1 MERDFVCQRPCGLIG
16 TVKSISTRSHLM
28 LVVTSSTIVP
38 TPPSNGSITSSSV
51 DSEDSSSSVSSS
63 TTDSVSGSA
72 LFGSQPLSTSLDP
85 SWDSVS
91 MMPTPMTTSTS
102 LTERRHLSQSPQLF
116 YALMDCNK
124 WSSLEQRSISF
135 HSTSISHVCHTL
147 RSTVYSQLLWRHWL
161 VQRWRGKVLNR
172 LWDMKSEI
180 FLMHATTPVL

>member
-1 MERDFVCQRPCGLIG
+1 MERDFVCQRPCGLTG

-72 LFGSQPLSTSLDP
+72 LSGSQLLSTSLDP

-102 LTERRHLSQSPQLF
+102 QTERRHPSQSPQLF
-116 YALMDCNK
+116 YALMDCK
-124 WSSLEQRSISF
+124 WSSYEERLISF
-135 HSTSISHVCHTL
+135 HSTSITHICHQCFK
-147 RSTVYSQLLWRHWL
+147 VYSQL
-161 VQRWRGKVLNR
+161 
-172 LWDMKSEI
+172 
-180 FLMHATTPVL
+180 